1 MTRPKFLIAVAVLL
15 AGAAAP
21 AARAQSATDILE
33 RATNGAH
40 GRAAGVNDYT
50 VRMSLLSGTFTTFH
64 SRSSQS
70 EPFRVSYAAQGGFA
84 QSSTILAWAD
94 ALLLMFQDSRAMR
107 ARRSWLSYGGV
118 DSVAGAPV
126 YVVTAT
132 FPPTTPWAG
141 ASRPRTFTV
150 KYDTV
155 TLFPLR
161 LEIVTE
167 RRNLPD
173 ARTSVEFADYRPIQA
188 VMQIPFTRRVVMT
201 GLRDAYSPEAIAQM
215 RQLVAGLRSELPQK
229 PEPERALAA
238 RLADTLERVLEHDEL
253 VQDVTVTSAVA
264 NQGPP
269 AGIPLQ
275 SLAMP

>member
-1 MTRPKFLIAVAVLL
+1 MTRPKFLIAAAVLL
-15 AGAAAP
+15 AVAAAP
-21 AARAQSATDILE
+21 AARAQSATDILQ

-50 VRMSLLSGTFTTFH
+50 VRMNLLSGTFTTFH
-64 SRSSQS
+64 ARSSQS
-70 EPFRVSYAAQGGFA
+70 DPFRVSYAAQGAFA

-94 ALLLMFQDSRAMR
+94 ALLLMFQDLRAMR
-107 ARRSWLSYGGV
+107 SRRSWLSYGGV
-118 DSVAGAPV
+118 DSVAGAPA

-132 FPPTTPWAG
+132 FPPNTPWAG

-150 KYDTV
+150 KYDTT

-173 ARTSVEFADYRPIQA
+173 ARTSVEFADYRPIQG

-201 GLRDAYSPEAIAQM
+201 GLRDTYPPESIARM
-215 RQLVAGLRSELPQK
+215 RELVAGLRAELPQK

-253 VQDVTVTSAVA
+253 VQDVTVTSVVA

-269 AGIPLQ
+269 AGVPLQ
-275 SLAMP
+275 QIALP